1 MKALKFYITVVYLL
15 QRFKVRHHS
24 HKNHFPRK
32 MMNGY
37 PNRVCLVDDL
47 FRQIF
52 VKFGLNFTPFSS
64 TFVVNFEQV
73 NAEWE

>member
-1 MKALKFYITVVYLL
+1 
-15 QRFKVRHHS
+15 
-24 HKNHFPRK
+24 

-73 NAEWE
+73 NAEFTGNEIG